1 MSTETGGAA
10 EALQA
15 GVNEFERVPVPATQ
29 WKSLRSFLAMYAG
42 EHVAGTEF
50 MIGPLFLAAGVS
62 AFDLIFGLLAGNA
75 LATLSWLFICAPV
88 AVKLRVTLYRKLEQ
102 VCGLQLVTLYNVV
115 NGVLFCILA
124 GAMISVGVTALGV
137 PFHLKMPGLQDW
149 LPNSVA
155 WVVGVV
161 LVGAVFTYVA
171 ARGYDAMAKVAEVAA
186 PWMIVI
192 FLACGLVTLP
202 ALGVHSPGEFWEVAK
217 TRIWK
222 GGEPFPG
229 QPKFT
234 FWHVMFFAW
243 TCNAA
248 MHLGLVDMAIFRY
261 AKKWTYG
268 AASGV
273 GMFIGHFM
281 AWIAASLLLALQ
293 IARDP
298 NHTTVAP
305 GPMAYEA
312 AGVAGVLCVLIAG
325 WTTANPTLY
334 RAGLA
339 FQSIFQNHSRFAL
352 TVVAGALATTAA
364 IFPALVMKLLDF
376 VGLYGTILAP
386 MGAIVL
392 VDVYL
397 LEKFGLRPNLAEQQ
411 GLKFNLAAGL
421 AWVLTLYLCAGL
433 NVALGIEVYF
443 LAVPAWLMAGLL
455 YGLLSLLL
463 QARLCAKP
471 SK

>member
-1 MSTETGGAA
+1 MSTTTVPKSQAVLTGSD
-10 EALQA
+10 
-15 GVNEFERVPVPATQ
+15 EFERVPVPASH

-62 AFDLIFGLLAGNA
+62 AFDLVFGLLAGNV
-75 LATLSWLFICAPV
+75 LATLSWLFLCAPV
-88 AVKLRVTLYRKLEQ
+88 AVRLRLTLYRKLEQ
-102 VCGLQLVTLYNVV
+102 VCGVELVTIYNVV

-124 GAMISVGVTALGV
+124 GAMIAVGATALGV
-137 PFHLKMPGLQDW
+137 PFGLKMPGLQDW
-149 LPNSVA
+149 LPNGVA
-155 WVVGVV
+155 WVVAVV

-202 ALGVHSPGEFWEVAK
+202 ALGVHSPGEFWEIAK

-261 AKKWTYG
+261 ARKWTYG

-293 IARDP
+293 LVRDP
-298 NHTTVAP
+298 QNTTVAP

-312 AGVAGVLCVLIAG
+312 VGLAGVLCVLIAG

-339 FQSIFQNHSRFAL
+339 FQGIFRNHSRFAL
-352 TVVAGALATTAA
+352 TLVAGGLATAA
-364 IFPALVMKLLDF
+364 AVFPALVMKLLDF

-386 MGAIVL
+386 MGAVVL
-392 VDVYL
+392 VDVYW
-397 LEKFGLRPNLAEQQ
+397 LERMDLKSNFAEQK
-411 GLKFNLAAGL
+411 GLKLNYAAAL
-421 AWVLTLYLCAGL
+421 AWLLTLGLCVVL
-433 NVALGIEVYF
+433 NTLGGVQVYF
-443 LAVPAWLMAGLL
+443 LAVPAWVAAGVFYLV
-455 YGLLSLLL
+455 LSRYL
-463 QARLCAKP
+463 QPRL
-471 SK
+471 

>member
-1 MSTETGGAA
+1 MSTTSAPSAAVTTAAGG
-10 EALQA
+10 
-15 GVNEFERVPVPATQ
+15 EFERVPVPASH

-75 LATLSWLFICAPV
+75 LAMLSWMFICAPV
-88 AVKLRVTLYRKLEQ
+88 ATRLRVTLYRKLEQ
-102 VCGLQLVTLYNVV
+102 VCGVQLVTLYNLV

-137 PFHLKMPGLQDW
+137 PLHLKMPGLQDW
-149 LPNSVA
+149 MPNSVA
-155 WVVGVV
+155 WVVAVG
-161 LVGAVFTYVA
+161 LVGAAFTYVA
-171 ARGYDAMAKVAEVAA
+171 ARGYDTMARVAEVAA
-186 PWMIVI
+186 PWMILV

-202 ALGVHSPGEFWEVAK
+202 ALGVHSPGEFWEIAK

-222 GGEPFPG
+222 GGEPLPG

-248 MHLGLVDMAIFRY
+248 MHMGLVDMAIFRY

-281 AWIAASLLLALQ
+281 AWMAASLLLALQ
-293 IARDP
+293 LARDP
-298 NHTTVAP
+298 SNTTVAP

-312 AGVAGVLCVLIAG
+312 VGVAGVLCVLIAG

-339 FQSIFQNHSRFAL
+339 FQSIFQNHSRFSL
-352 TVVAGALATTAA
+352 TLVAGALATVAA

-376 VGLYGTILAP
+376 VGLYGTILVP
-386 MGAIVL
+386 MGAIVF

-397 LEKFGLRPNLAEQQ
+397 LEKFGLTQNLAEQR

-421 AWVLTLYLCAGL
+421 AWVLTLYLCAAL
-433 NVALGIEVYF
+433 NVGLGIEVYF
-443 LAVPAWLMAGLL
+443 LAVPSWLIAGTL
-455 YGLLSLLL
+455 YLLL
-463 QARLCAKP
+463 ARWLQPRLCK
-471 SK
+471 SS

>member
-1 MSTETGGAA
+1 MSNETDGMSGAVPAGG
-10 EALQA
+10 
-15 GVNEFERVPVPATQ
+15 NEFERVPVPATH

-88 AVKLRVTLYRKLEQ
+88 ATKLRVTLYRKLEQ
-102 VCGLQLVTLYNVV
+102 VCGVQLVTLYNVV
-115 NGVLFCILA
+115 NGILFCILA

-137 PFHLKMPGLQDW
+137 PFQLKMPGLQDW
-149 LPNSVA
+149 MPNSVA

-202 ALGVHSPGEFWEVAK
+202 ALGVHSPAEFWEIAK

-298 NHTTVAP
+298 ANTTVAP

-312 AGVAGVLCVLIAG
+312 VGVAGVLCVLIAG

-339 FQSIFQNHSRFAL
+339 FQSIFQKHSRFAL
-352 TVVAGALATTAA
+352 TLVAGALATTAA

-392 VDVYL
+392 VDVYV
-397 LEKFGLRPNLAEQQ
+397 LERFGLTSNLAERK

-421 AWVLTLYLCAGL
+421 AWVMTLYLCAGL
-433 NVALGIEVYF
+433 NVGLGIQVYF
-443 LAVPAWLMAGLL
+443 LAVPAWLMAGAL
-455 YGLLSLLL
+455 YLLLSMFL
-463 QARLCAKP
+463 QSRLCAKP